1 MQCSKLPR
9 TQNAFKKK
17 QELSKIE
24 YYNWNKEQRE
34 KREKG
39 NSDFYRKISTM
50 QKDVEHQH

>member
-1 MQCSKLPR
+1 MQCAKLPR
-9 TQNAFKKK
+9 TQNTFKKK